1 MAAKKIVNPV
11 VAIVGATGAVG
22 VELLQCLEQRKFPLK
37 ELKLFA
43 SARSAG
49 KTMKFR
55 GKDLPRAGARPRRSF
70 AGVDIGLFS
79 AGSGTSK
86 KFAPAAVKAGTVI
99 VDNSSAFRMDAGV
112 PLVVPEIN
120 GDAISTHKG
129 IIANPNCSAI
139 ISITPLWPVHRKNR
153 IKRMIISTYQAASG
167 AGAAAMEELREST
180 RAYLDGRK
188 FEHKVLPHPYAF
200 NAFSHNTKIDPATGH
215 NEEET
220 KVINE
225 TRKIFGDPNIAIGI
239 TCVRIPVLRAHCVS
253 VTFECEKPITPEEV
267 RAIISKAPGVPRRR
281 RSGAQ
286 LLPDARRRVGQG
298 RDPGRPHPARPQR
311 FDGPLDLDLLGRRSA
326 PEGRGAERRADR
338 REAVGVRR
346 RACLH
351 WRSQSVRSDRNGKRT
366 HDAERRQEE
375 TAVDSQGAQGAEARQ
390 EGGAP
395 GVRRTAPS
403 VTA

>member
-1 MAAKKIVNPV
+1 MAAKKLVNPV

-22 VELLQCLEQRKFPLK
+22 VELKQCLEQRKFPLD
-37 ELKLFA
+37 ELRLFA

-55 GKDLPRAGARPRRSF
+55 GKELPVQELTEGSF

-79 AGSGTSK
+79 AGSGISK
-86 KFAPAAVKAGTVI
+86 RFAPAAVKAGTVV

-120 GDAISTHKG
+120 GDAIFTHKG
-129 IIANPNCSAI
+129 VIANPNCSAI
-139 ISITPLWPVHRKNR
+139 ISITPLWPVHRQNR
-153 IKRMIISTYQAASG
+153 IKRMVISTYQAASG

-180 RAYLDGRK
+180 RAYLEGRK

-267 RAIISKAPGVPRRR
+267 RAIIAKAPGCRVVDDQERNYFPMPVDASGKDEILVGRIRRDLSDSTG
-281 RSGAQ
+281 RSISIFSAGDQ
-286 LLPDARRRVGQG
+286 LLKGAALNAVQI
-298 RDPGRPHPARPQR
+298 
-311 FDGPLDLDLLGRRSA
+311 
-326 PEGRGAERRADR
+326 AERLLA
-338 REAVGVRR
+338 
-346 RACLH
+346 
-351 WRSQSVRSDRNGKRT
+351 
-366 HDAERRQEE
+366 
-375 TAVDSQGAQGAEARQ
+375 
-390 EGGAP
+390 
-395 GVRRTAPS
+395 
-403 VTA
+403 